1 MLAIADRKMTQAG
14 IPMYDEID
22 DVLYAWYKWAD
33 GYHEVRGHSGADP
46 TCRDFRAS
54 RQWMDYNDL
63 NDLVDYQLQKTKGEL
78 IDPLIQKLS
87 LRHRVSINTA
97 MRNMDCGASV
107 WSSPRNPATQGY
119 DYREAKEILRPK
131 LASLGLVNR
140 KAV

>member
-1 MLAIADRKMTQAG
+1 MLLATERRAITMG

-22 DVLYAWYKWAD
+22 DALYEWYKWAD
-33 GYHEVRGHSGADP
+33 GYHEVRAHSGCDP

-78 IDPLIQKLS
+78 IDPLIQKLG
-87 LRHRVSINTA
+87 LRHRVAVNTA

-107 WSSPRNPATQGY
+107 WSSNRHPDTQQS
-119 DYREAKEILRPK
+119 DYQEAKEILRPK
-131 LASLGLVNR
+131 FASMGLVNC
-140 KAV
+140 KTL

>member
-1 MLAIADRKMTQAG
+1 MLAATESRTPIVG
-14 IPMYDEID
+14 ITMYDEID
-22 DVLYAWYKWAD
+22 DALYAWYKWAD

-78 IDPLIQKLS
+78 VDPLIQKLG
-87 LRHRVSINTA
+87 LRHRVAINTA

-107 WSSPRNPATQGY
+107 WSSGRDPDTQED
-119 DYREAKEILRPK
+119 DYREAKELLRPK
-131 LASLGLVNR
+131 LASMGLVNR
-140 KAV
+140 KTM